1 MRPDCISQMSQS
13 PMLSKLNSPS
23 AEGEAEE
30 EAEVTKEEG
39 AIKVTLTPVE
49 VTDNSIRI
57 KISKVK
63 DNNNK
68 INIRIS
74 SLKEAEGEDQMTN
87 QAYNAITAKS
97 MGTMNLNA
105 GRSKQIISQA
115 EHMCQITREKTQ
127 EVCFSHATRLKNN
140 LKISGCWTVDATIT

>member
-1 MRPDCISQMSQS
+1 MP
-13 PMLSKLNSPS
+13 SKLNSPS

-30 EAEVTKEEG
+30 KTEVTKEEG
-39 AIKVTLTPVE
+39 AIIVTLTLVE
-49 VTDNSIRI
+49 EIDNNIRI
-57 KISKVK
+57 KISKIK
-63 DNNNK
+63 DISNK

-74 SLKEAEGEDQMTN
+74 SLKEVEGEDQMTK

-105 GRSKQIISQA
+105 VRSKQISSQA

-127 EVCFSHATRLKNN
+127 EVCFSHATRPKNN
-140 LKISGCWTVDATIT
+140 LKISGCWTVDAAIT

>member
-1 MRPDCISQMSQS
+1 
-13 PMLSKLNSPS
+13 MLSKLNSPS
-23 AEGEAEE
+23 GEREAEE

-49 VTDNSIRI
+49 VIDNSIRI

-74 SLKEAEGEDQMTN
+74 SLKEAEGEDQMRN
-87 QAYNAITAKS
+87 QAYNSITTKS

-105 GRSKQIISQA
+105 GRSKQIS
-115 EHMCQITREKTQ
+115 
-127 EVCFSHATRLKNN
+127 S
-140 LKISGCWTVDATIT
+140 

>member
-1 MRPDCISQMSQS
+1 MP
-13 PMLSKLNSPS
+13 SKLNSPS

-30 EAEVTKEEG
+30 EAEITKDEG
-39 AIKVTLTPVE
+39 ALQVTNTQVE
-49 VTDNSIRI
+49 VTDNRTRI
-57 KISKVK
+57 KFSKVT
-63 DNNNK
+63 DN
-68 INIRIS
+68 IVRIRVS
-74 SLKEAEGEDQMTN
+74 NLKEAEGEDQMTN

-105 GRSKQIISQA
+105 GRSKQTSSQA
-115 EHMCQITREKTQ
+115 ENMCQIIREKPQ

>member
-1 MRPDCISQMSQS
+1 MSQY

-23 AEGEAEE
+23 TEGEAEE

-39 AIKVTLTPVE
+39 SIKVTLTPVE
-49 VTDNSIRI
+49 VTDNNIRI

-74 SLKEAEGEDQMTN
+74 SLKEAEGEDQMIN
-87 QAYNAITAKS
+87 QAYNAITEKS
-97 MGTMNLNA
+97 MCTVNINA

-115 EHMCQITREKTQ
+115 EHMCQITWEKTQ
-127 EVCFSHATRLKNN
+127 EVCFFRATRLNNN
-140 LKISGCWTVDATIT
+140 LNISGCWTVDAAIT

>member
-1 MRPDCISQMSQS
+1 
-13 PMLSKLNSPS
+13 MLSKINSPS

-39 AIKVTLTPVE
+39 VIKVTLTPVE
-49 VTDNSIRI
+49 VTDNNIRI
-57 KISKVK
+57 KISEVK
-63 DNNNK
+63 DISNK

-74 SLKEAEGEDQMTN
+74 SLKEVEGEDQMTN

-105 GRSKQIISQA
+105 GRSKQISSQA
-115 EHMCQITREKTQ
+115 KDLWLLDNGCSNHMIGNKDLRSCIDSSISSDITLGNDSLVKVQ
-127 EVCFSHATRLKNN
+127 GK
-140 LKISGCWTVDATIT
+140 

>member
-1 MRPDCISQMSQS
+1 MSQA

-39 AIKVTLTPVE
+39 EIKVTLTPVE
-49 VTDNSIRI
+49 VIDNSIQI
-57 KISKVK
+57 KIFKVK

-74 SLKEAEGEDQMTN
+74 ILKEVEGEDQMRN
-87 QAYNAITAKS
+87 QAYSAITTKS

-105 GRSKQIISQA
+105 GRSKQINSQA
-115 EHMCQITREKTQ
+115 EHM
-127 EVCFSHATRLKNN
+127 
-140 LKISGCWTVDATIT
+140 